1 MQLPIYAYCGGC
13 LMKSNKLIDII
24 CEHNEESLLADG
36 FDDAIIGMVDNQ
48 HLVSPVVLYDK
59 DKCIDILC
67 KDMSREEAI
76 EYLDFNVIGSYV
88 GENTPMFAIL
98 FNK

>member
-1 MQLPIYAYCGGC
+1 MDKNQYKEMIAEY
-13 LMKSNKLIDII
+13 NQ
-24 CEHNEESLLADG
+24 ESLLADG
-36 FDDAIIGMVDNQ
+36 FDDAIIGIVDSFSDN
-48 HLVSPVVLYDK
+48 PVVLYDK

-76 EYLDFNVIGSYV
+76 EYFNFNVMGAYM
-88 GENTPMFAIL
+88 GDNTPKFAML

>member
-1 MQLPIYAYCGGC
+1 MRLSE
-13 LMKSNKLIDII
+13 MKELIA
-24 CEHNEESLLADG
+24 EYNEESLLADG
-36 FDDAIIGMVDNQ
+36 FDDAIIGIVDSFSDN
-48 HLVSPVVLYDK
+48 PVVLYDK

-76 EYLDFNVIGSYV
+76 EYFNFNVMGAYM
-88 GENTPMFAIL
+88 GDNTPKFAML

>member
-1 MQLPIYAYCGGC
+1 MIAEYNQ
-13 LMKSNKLIDII
+13 
-24 CEHNEESLLADG
+24 ESLLADG
-36 FDDAIIGMVDNQ
+36 FDDAIIGIVDSFSDN
-48 HLVSPVVLYDK
+48 PVVLYDK

-76 EYLDFNVIGSYV
+76 EYFNFNIMGAYM
-88 GENTPMFAIL
+88 GDNTPKFAML

>member
-1 MQLPIYAYCGGC
+1 
-13 LMKSNKLIDII
+13 MKELIA
-24 CEHNEESLLADG
+24 EYNQESLLADG
-36 FDDAIIGMVDNQ
+36 FDDAIIGIVDSFSDN
-48 HLVSPVVLYDK
+48 PVVLYDK

-76 EYLDFNVIGSYV
+76 EYFNFNVMGAYM
-88 GENTPMFAIL
+88 GDNTPKFAML

>member
-1 MQLPIYAYCGGC
+1 MRLSE
-13 LMKSNKLIDII
+13 MKEMIAEYNQ
-24 CEHNEESLLADG
+24 ESLLADG
-36 FDDAIIGMVDNQ
+36 FDDAIIGIVDSFSDN
-48 HLVSPVVLYDK
+48 PVVLYDK

-76 EYLDFNVIGSYV
+76 EYFNFNVMGAYM
-88 GENTPMFAIL
+88 GDNTPKFAML

>member
-1 MQLPIYAYCGGC
+1 
-13 LMKSNKLIDII
+13 MKEMIAEYNQ
-24 CEHNEESLLADG
+24 ESLLADG
-36 FDDAIIGMVDNQ
+36 FDDAIIGIVDSFSDN
-48 HLVSPVVLYDK
+48 PVVLYDK

-76 EYLDFNVIGSYV
+76 EYFNFNVMGAYM
-88 GENTPMFAIL
+88 GDNTPKFAML

>member
-1 MQLPIYAYCGGC
+1 MIAEYNQ
-13 LMKSNKLIDII
+13 
-24 CEHNEESLLADG
+24 ESLLADG
-36 FDDAIIGMVDNQ
+36 FDDAIIGIVDSFSDN
-48 HLVSPVVLYDK
+48 PVVLYDK

-76 EYLDFNVIGSYV
+76 EYFNFNVMGAYM
-88 GENTPMFAIL
+88 GDNTPKFAML

>member
-1 MQLPIYAYCGGC
+1 
-13 LMKSNKLIDII
+13 MKDII
-24 CEHNEESLLADG
+24 TEYNQESLLADG
-36 FDDAIIGMVDNQ
+36 FDDAIIGIVDSFSDN
-48 HLVSPVVLYDK
+48 PVVLYDK

-76 EYLDFNVIGSYV
+76 EYFNFNVMGAYM
-88 GENTPMFAIL
+88 GDNTPKFAML

>member
-1 MQLPIYAYCGGC
+1 
-13 LMKSNKLIDII
+13 MKELIA
-24 CEHNEESLLADG
+24 EYNEESLLADG
-36 FDDAIIGMVDNQ
+36 FDDAIIGIVDSFSDN
-48 HLVSPVVLYDK
+48 PVVLYDK

-76 EYLDFNVIGSYV
+76 EYFNFNVMGAYM
-88 GENTPMFAIL
+88 GDNTPKFAML